1 MSGAPVE
8 AGAGRRIA
16 VAFASGL
23 LFAVGLTLSGMT
35 QPGKVI
41 GFLDVLGTQ
50 GGWDPSLALVMG
62 GGLLVF
68 MPVFRLVAKRQRPLL
83 DTRFRLPTKTDI
95 DARLLAGGVLFGLGW
110 GLAGFCPGPAL
121 TAFGAAASGAADAA
135 LVFTPAMVA
144 GMALFQAID
153 RRPR

>member
-1 MSGAPVE
+1 MSGGAME
-8 AGAGRRIA
+8 SGAGRRIA
-16 VAFASGL
+16 VAFAAGL

-35 QPGKVI
+35 MPGKVI

-68 MPVFRLVAKRQRPLL
+68 MPVFGLVARRQRPLL
-83 DTRFRLPTKTDI
+83 DARFRLPTATDI
-95 DARLLAGGVLFGLGW
+95 DARLIGGGVLFGLGW

-135 LVFTPAMVA
+135 LVFTPAMVV

-153 RRPR
+153 RRRA